1 MVVWTA
7 VLLIVGGIC
16 ASAPLFKRAAKSLER
31 FLVII
36 GFLVG
41 IAVLAAAIILALGQS
56 GFLGITAPNFSPGQY
71 PGQDYYLV
79 VMAVLGVLLFSRPLR
94 KIRWASLIALG
105 LGILAAAFLHSVFP
119 GASTTILGVVFVIV
133 LLIVYTVLR
142 FAEDILNMI
151 GGFLAF
157 PPIAVIVGLVSIY
170 YGLII
175 YAVG

>member
-1 MVVWTA
+1 MVLWTA

-16 ASAPLFKRAAKSLER
+16 ASAPLFKRASKSLER

-41 IAVLAAAIILALGQS
+41 IAVLAAAIIIALTPS
-56 GFLGITAPNFSPGQY
+56 GLFGIEPPNFTGQY
-71 PGQDYYLV
+71 PFQGYYLV

-105 LGILAAAFLHSVFP
+105 LGILAAAYLHTVFP
-119 GASTTILGVVFVIV
+119 GAGTPILGVVFVVV
-133 LLIVYTVLR
+133 LLIVYTLLR
-142 FAEDILNMI
+142 FAEDILDMI

-157 PPIAVIVGLVSIY
+157 PPIAVIIGLVSIY

-175 YAVG
+175 YAT

>member
-41 IAVLAAAIILALGQS
+41 IAVLAATIILALGQS
-56 GFLGITAPNFSPGQY
+56 GLLGIQAPNFSPGQY
-71 PGQDYYLV
+71 PFQEYYLV

-105 LGILAAAFLHSVFP
+105 LGILAAA
-119 GASTTILGVVFVIV
+119 
-133 LLIVYTVLR
+133 
-142 FAEDILNMI
+142 
-151 GGFLAF
+151 
-157 PPIAVIVGLVSIY
+157 
-170 YGLII
+170 
-175 YAVG
+175 